1 MVIWLYLKE
10 LKSCMEILCSNV
22 IFPLQIYAN
31 WPRDLYMYNY
41 ITLTVNSPRIL
52 EINRCLFLAD
62 AFNHTSFN
70 ISGLIKQNKGKLN
83 AMYFTRGGPAIASSF
98 SSTYYSFL
106 FCSLVS
112 LVGTSSTRVTT
123 FWPVCTDA
131 LSALFWG
138 IWSGSCLLVTV
149 CRCVL

>member
-10 LKSCMEILCSNV
+10 LKCCMEILCSNV

-70 ISGLIKQNKGKLN
+70 TSGLIKQNKVKVKCNEFYQRRARNCFLV
-83 AMYFTRGGPAIASSF
+83 FLDRLLFSLLQFSF
-98 SSTYYSFL
+98 SGWNILDKSHDVLT
-106 FCSLVS
+106 SLHWCFVS
-112 LVGTSSTRVTT
+112 S
-123 FWPVCTDA
+123 
-131 LSALFWG
+131 
-138 IWSGSCLLVTV
+138 LLGYMKWIMPP
-149 CRCVL
+149 CNSL